1 MVGLMVGSF
10 GFGILSDAI
19 GRKKALM
26 VGLVLTSLSGVLGA
40 FMPNEILF
48 GIMRFLSGVG
58 AKGLFMI
65 AFVLSVE
72 FTGPKYSA
80 YLGVAINIPF
90 ALGEMVVG
98 LEAYYLRH
106 WVHLQLAAYAP
117 IIVGCLLWFPLPE
130 SPRWLLSRNQAD
142 QARKIAQIGAKTNG
156 VPLPEHLL
164 KSPVVEELSKPLNVL
179 DTLRP
184 FPILMRSLNLWFQW
198 FSVTFCYYGLS
209 FGSTNL
215 LGDVHTNYFLTAFFE
230 IPGYLFAML
239 VMDCWGRRPI
249 LAFCQLVAGVGCISA
264 GLLAGHEDL
273 AILQVIFSLMGK
285 MMSSASYSIVY
296 QFTAELFPTA
306 IRTTAV
312 GNCSAIARF
321 GAVFALLADAMADI
335 WIPLPMVLMGAVAVV
350 AGFLATFLPETV
362 GLPLP
367 QNIREALDISK
378 RRDKRGLCTCV
389 CPNFSK

>member
-164 KSPVVEELSKPLNVL
+164 KSPVVEEPSKPLNVL

-367 QNIREALDISK
+367 QNVREALDISK

-389 CPNFSK
+389 CPNFRQ